1 MSSTNRST
9 LATSVDLGIAN
20 AEAVMRALL
29 GEGALPRA
37 LIAERT
43 GLTRGTITRV
53 TTKLVELGLLR
64 ERDPIRTTIGR
75 PMVPLEIAEDAW
87 FAATIHFGAAE
98 MRYGVV
104 DLRGRLVAER
114 PEAYEDPSPQSA
126 LAQAARGIRDLVAT
140 EIDPSRVFGLGVA
153 VNGIVDTEN
162 GSVVGFPSLSW
173 SDVAIVDRLSA
184 LCDWPVE
191 LEQTV
196 RGLAIADGLFG
207 VARWCDDYLQVWV
220 GSVLSAAIVSEGR
233 IRRGPQGAAGI
244 INHLRLDSESPMQC
258 ACGRRDCLWAFAS
271 DAAILARGVGIG
283 AVPVGASMQ
292 LLTRLADG
300 GDEGLR
306 GITDHV
312 ADRLAEALL
321 PIVDVVNPE
330 RIVLAGLVTE
340 VRGFGDTF
348 ARRLDEGRAALGVR
362 APAVLTSRFGDDAVS
377 IAAAAAVLDRFYR
390 NPFVRGAGRTLHN
403 SSPQL

>member
-9 LATSVDLGIAN
+9 LSTSVDLGIAN

-29 GEGALPRA
+29 GEGPLPRA

-53 TTKLVELGLLR
+53 STKLVELGLLR
-64 ERDPIRTTIGR
+64 ECDPIRTNVGR
-75 PMVPLEIAEDAW
+75 PMIPLEIAEDAW
-87 FAATIHFGAAE
+87 FAATIHLGAAE
-98 MRYGVV
+98 MRFGLV
-104 DLRGRLVAER
+104 DLHGRLVAER
-114 PEAYEDPSPQSA
+114 PEAYEDPSPDA
-126 LAQAARGIRDLVAT
+126 VLEQAARGIRDLVAT
-140 EIDPSRVFGLGVA
+140 EVDPSRVFGLGVA

-173 SDVAIVDRLSA
+173 TDVPIVDRLTG
-184 LCDWPVE
+184 LCEWPVA

-196 RGLAIADGLFG
+196 RGLAIADGMFG

-220 GSVLSAAIVSEGR
+220 GNVLSAAIVSEGR

-244 INHLRLDSESPMQC
+244 INHLRVDGVGDVQC
-258 ACGRRDCLWAFAS
+258 VCGRHDCLWAFAS
-271 DAAILARGVGIG
+271 DAAIVPRAVEIG

-292 LLTRLADG
+292 LLTRLADS
-300 GDEGLR
+300 GDAGLR
-306 GITDHV
+306 RITDDV

-340 VRGFGDTF
+340 VGGFRDTF
-348 ARRLDEGRAALGVR
+348 ARRLSEGRAALGVR
-362 APAVLTSRFGDDAVS
+362 TPLVLTSRFGDDAVS

-390 NPFVRGAGRTLHN
+390 NPFVRSAGTSLHN